1 MIYELSRKSNFA
13 SLTASAVKVKIFNRV
28 YFEFDPERERERER
42 DRKTIKLI
50 LKEQKNMK
58 IYSV

>member
-13 SLTASAVKVKIFNRV
+13 SLAASAVKVKIFNRV
-28 YFEFDPERERERER
+28 YFEFDQERERER

>member
-28 YFEFDPERERERER
+28 YFEFDQERERER